1 MLVSVG
7 RQQKLFLYVTKNFFI
22 PKLESTSDTL
32 QEEFQAEIHTRMS
45 IIPNKE
51 LNW

>member
-1 MLVSVG
+1 MVSVG
-7 RQQKLFLYVTKNFFI
+7 RQQKLFLYVTKNFSR
-22 PKLESTSDTL
+22 LESTSDTL